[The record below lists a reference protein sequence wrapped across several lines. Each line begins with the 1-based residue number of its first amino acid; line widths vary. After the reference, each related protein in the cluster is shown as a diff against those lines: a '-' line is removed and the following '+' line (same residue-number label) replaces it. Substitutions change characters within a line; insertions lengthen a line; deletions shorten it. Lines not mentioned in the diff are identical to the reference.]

1 MIISRGIGDQ
11 ITTMRSRTSIYV
23 LSPLGLFFLVGYC
36 FGFRTALAR
45 FEFSEPHM
53 GTQFKII
60 LYCEIDQAAIL
71 ASTAFKRVAE
81 IDAITSDYLQTSE
94 LMSIC
99 RSAAGRKTR
108 VSADLFRVL
117 EKSQDMA
124 ERSGGAFDVTIGPV
138 ARLWRHA
145 RRVGQLPDRQRLAQA
160 MRLVG
165 YRKLQLDPST
175 RSVTLGSAGMGLDLG
190 GIAKGYAVDE
200 AMTVLKQNGVARAL
214 IAGGGDILV
223 SGPPPGSQG
232 WVIAVGSPEGSIGS
246 DERYLLLRDRAVS
259 TSGDAQQHVEIG
271 GVRYSHI
278 VDPRTGLGLKGH
290 HSVTVVAPNCT
301 TSDALATAASVL
313 GPDRG
318 SRLIEST
325 PGATGIFTQTTAAG
339 DSAFETSGWKDVP
352 RADPKEI
359 EKTHRLQR

>member
-1 MIISRGIGDQ
+1 
-11 ITTMRSRTSIYV
+11 MRSRASIYL
-23 LSPLGLFFLVGYC
+23 LSPVGLFLLVGSC

-60 LYCEIDQAAIL
+60 LYCESDQAATL
-71 ASTAFKRVAE
+71 ASTAFKRIAAL
-81 IDAITSDYLQTSE
+81 DAITSDYLQTSE

-99 RSAAGRKTR
+99 KRAAGRKIR

-117 EKSQDMA
+117 EKSQEMA

-145 RRVGQLPDRQRLAQA
+145 RRVGELPDPQRLAQA
-160 MRLVG
+160 MSLVG
-165 YRKLQLDPST
+165 YDKFQLDRAT
-175 RSVTLGSAGMGLDLG
+175 RSVTLERAGMQLDLG

-200 AMTVLKQNGVARAL
+200 AMTVLKQKGVTRAL

-223 SGPPPGSQG
+223 SGSPPGSQG
-232 WVIAVGSPEGSIGS
+232 WVIDIGS
-246 DERYLLLRDRAVS
+246 LERSNEPDSRYLLLRDRAVS

-278 VDPRTGLGLKGH
+278 VDPKTGLGLKGH
-290 HSVTVVAPNCT
+290 NSVTVVAPNCT

-313 GPDRG
+313 GPHTG

-325 PGATGIFTQTTAAG
+325 PGAAGVFRQTTDAG
-339 DSAFETSGWKDVP
+339 DSTIETYGWKDVP
-352 RADPKEI
+352 KANPKE
-359 EKTHRLQR
+359 KATVH